1 MLSAPSAT
9 SRPFRTEPP
18 RMWVASKPKELPT
31 MRVSRSTNTVGSAAE
46 GRLSLVFIS
55 MSLSMRMAP
64 ASPSSGES
72 SLSRTRTE
80 RSASSS
86 WPVASSPLK
95 GLPAKL
101 SRLPLEV
108 WELTRFSP
116 MVKPLNRSTSVR
128 PATRLVELT
137 LGSTSPTVSSSTG
150 PEMREK
156 SPVRRRRLVA
166 TLAMTPLKPAFLNV
180 IGVRVVLSSSP
191 TRMEKL

>member
-1 MLSAPSAT
+1 
-9 SRPFRTEPP
+9 
-18 RMWVASKPKELPT
+18 MWVASKPKVLPI
-31 MRVSRSTNTVGSAAE
+31 MRVSRSTNTVGSAGE

-86 WPVASSPLK
+86 WPVDSSPLK

-116 MVKPLNRSTSVR
+116 MVKPLNRSTSLR

-137 LGSTSPTVSSSTG
+137 LGSTRPTVSSSTG

-166 TLAMTPLKPAFLNV
+166 KLAMTPLKPAFLNV